1 MTDPD
6 VPGPSDPYM
15 REHLHWLISFLFVNS
30 FMFNKEYLH
39 IMISFSFFRIV
50 TDIPGTTDASFGMN
64 QSQTSN

>member
-15 REHLHWLISFLFVNS
+15 REHLHWFVSHLFINFLIKLKSYEFIF
-30 FMFNKEYLH
+30 
-39 IMISFSFFRIV
+39 IFRIV

-64 QSQTSN
+64 LICCIA